1 MNIKEFERRL
11 IEKLRIELPK
21 EMGWEIQ
28 SYMGKHVN
36 QSNTQLINIKDSE
49 RKLNRIVALESLF
62 ERYND
67 GMDLENIV
75 ESIATTVSCNFND
88 AIDLLYNFDY
98 IKDKILAKVVNLP
111 KNRKVLKT
119 LPHKEIE
126 DLAVMYYI
134 VLSSQNNCDSTV
146 TVDYHMMGYW
156 DISDEELYDLAMV
169 NTAIQHHPTASSIES
184 LLAEEF
190 DDLPPSPIEMLVVT
204 GDGDYANG
212 AVYITCKKVLKQ
224 LADKL
229 NDDIYM
235 LPSSKQEFIVCRK
248 SDLDPDSINNLIVD
262 ANENVL
268 ESGFFLSNHA
278 YEYIRE
284 TNRINSVY

>member
-36 QSNTQLINIKDSE
+36 QNNTQLINIKDSE

-156 DISDEELYDLAMV
+156 DLSDEELYDLAMV

-190 DDLPPSPIEMLVVT
+190 DDLPPSPIEMWVVT

-248 SDLDPDSINNLIVD
+248 SDVDPDSINNMIVD

>member
-1 MNIKEFERRL
+1 MNIKEFEKRL

-36 QSNTQLINIKDSE
+36 QNNTQLINIKDSE

-248 SDLDPDSINNLIVD
+248 SDVDPDSINNMIVD

>member
-36 QSNTQLINIKDSE
+36 QNNTQLINIKDSE

-229 NDDIYM
+229 NEDIYM

>member
-36 QSNTQLINIKDSE
+36 QNNTQLINIKDSE

-156 DISDEELYDLAMV
+156 DLSDEELYDLAMV

-248 SDLDPDSINNLIVD
+248 SDVDPDSINNMIVD

-284 TNRINSVY
+284 TNQINSVY

>member
-36 QSNTQLINIKDSE
+36 QNNTQLINIKDSE

-229 NDDIYM
+229 NDDIYL
-235 LPSSKQEFIVCRK
+235 LPSSKQELLCVENRM
-248 SDLDPDSINNLIVD
+248 LI
-262 ANENVL
+262 L
-268 ESGFFLSNHA
+268 IQL
-278 YEYIRE
+278 
-284 TNRINSVY
+284 TN

>member
-36 QSNTQLINIKDSE
+36 QNNTQLINIKDSE

>member
-36 QSNTQLINIKDSE
+36 QNNTQLINIKDSE

-156 DISDEELYDLAMV
+156 DLSDEELYDLAMV

-190 DDLPPSPIEMLVVT
+190 DDLPPSPIEMWVVT

-248 SDLDPDSINNLIVD
+248 SDVDSDSINNLIVD

>member
-36 QSNTQLINIKDSE
+36 QNNTQLINIKDSE

-156 DISDEELYDLAMV
+156 DLSDEELYDLAMV

>member
-36 QSNTQLINIKDSE
+36 QNNTQLINIKDSE

-248 SDLDPDSINNLIVD
+248 SDVDPDSINNLIVD

-284 TNRINSVY
+284 TNLINSVY